1 MAKIHHIALLRC
13 IAATGLATLC
23 PGILTGQSAAQAA
36 LPSPHLRAGALVR
49 VWSPELRDRQ
59 GREFVL
65 AAWDSDSL
73 ALLPEARRRRSGTR
87 AVPAPGASPHRVSQ
101 ESVARLDVLAP
112 RSRGAGAR
120 VGGLSGAV
128 IGALTGAVL
137 EGLLNEFFLTEE
149 SWAFSIGVGAGVGG
163 AMGMLG
169 GALRPGARWQ
179 RVPLRHDIIV
189 HPARPSQQSRGAR
202 PAPPHP

>member
-1 MAKIHHIALLRC
+1 MNWCGRY
-13 IAATGLATLC
+13 IAATAVAMLC
-23 PGILTGQSAAQAA
+23 PGILVGQSAAQTAV
-36 LPSPHLRAGALVR
+36 PSPHLRAGALVR

-59 GREFVL
+59 GRELVL

-73 ALLPEARRRRSGTR
+73 ALLPVGRRRRAGTL

-101 ESVARLDVLAP
+101 ESVARLEVLVP

-137 EGLLNEFFLTEE
+137 EGLLNQLFGTEE

-163 AMGMLG
+163 ALGTLG

-179 RVPLRHDIIV
+179 RVPL
-189 HPARPSQQSRGAR
+189 Q
-202 PAPPHP
+202 AP